1 MRSAETRS
9 APRASYRAVPALL
22 RPSGELELGYDE
34 LKTEL
39 LDREELIRDKTRKG
53 VMEPFA

>member
-1 MRSAETRS
+1 
-9 APRASYRAVPALL
+9 VPALL